1 MKKIVFFLL
10 IVVFA
15 ASNGFSQIF
24 SDNPKEKIWVDSVY
38 NTLNTRQKIAQLMMI
53 AAYSNRTPEYEDTL
67 KILVD
72 KMRFGGM
79 IFFQGT
85 PKNQIKMINEL
96 QNSQPVP
103 MLIGF
108 DGEWGLGM
116 RLDHS
121 MSFPYQMALGAIQDN
136 SLIYKMGE
144 EIARQCRRV
153 GIHINFAP
161 VADVNN
167 NPENPVIN
175 YRSFGE
181 NREKVAD
188 KAVAYMKGMQDHG
201 VLANAK
207 HFPGHGDTNTDSHL
221 ALPLIN
227 HSKSRLDSVELYP
240 FRRLIDEGV
249 GSMMIAHLNIPQLS
263 NNSGM
268 PSTLS
273 SEIVTGLLRKE
284 LGYNGM
290 IFTDALNMKGV
301 TSMFSPG
308 EVEVRAFKAG
318 NDILLFPENPEKA
331 MTAMEQALKKGEI
344 KNSDLEHRVKKVLR
358 LKFRMGLERFE
369 TINTSNIDEDLN
381 TPDAKLLLRDLIESS
396 ITLLKNEDDLLPLKN
411 LDTRNI
417 ATVSI
422 GKEGNTEFQK
432 VVDKYTKNVNYTI
445 SLKTNSAEL
454 EKISGELKAFN
465 TVILGLHDVSVRPL
479 NKQGYSDEIYQF
491 INKTLGANNVIL
503 LSFRNPYTLDR
514 IVELDKAKAIITTYF
529 DTDDT
534 EDMGVQAVFGGISTK
549 GVLPVS
555 LKNYKEGDGIFS
567 KGGVRFKYTL
577 PEEFGIS
584 SLEMD
589 SLISAISREAMD
601 SMAVPG
607 LQVLI
612 AKDQKVIYHKAFG
625 YHTYDKLN
633 EVKTTDVYDFASV
646 TKITGPLPALM
657 KLHDEGKFDLD
668 KGFEEYFPM
677 LKGSNKGNLD
687 YRNILAHNAML
698 KAWIPYWTTTIKK
711 NGKFKK
717 NTLSHTYS
725 ENFPVKLNENLYQHK
740 DYKQKIYKAIKK
752 SPLNEKPGYLYSGLS
767 FYLYPEIIENLSG
780 SDYQSYLNSNFYHK
794 LGAYTLMYNPSR
806 EIELERIIPTE
817 KDTFFRQMQIHGVVH
832 DEGAAMMEGVSGN
845 AGLFGTANDLA
856 KLMQMYLN
864 YGEYGG
870 ERYISD
876 HTLIKF
882 SSCQFCDQGNRR
894 GLGFDKPPLENKE
907 NGTPAYDASSKS
919 FGHSGYTG
927 TFTWV
932 DPENGLLYVFFS
944 NRVYPTRNN
953 TKLYSQNIRPRIHQV
968 VYDLLEKAEGK

>member
-1 MKKIVFFLL
+1 MMKKIVFFLL

-53 AAYSNRTPEYEDTL
+53 AAYSNRTPAYEDTL

-85 PKNQIKMINEL
+85 PQNQIKMINEL
-96 QNSQPVP
+96 QSSQPVP

-188 KAVAYMKGMQDHG
+188 KAVAYMKGMQDYG

-263 NNSGM
+263 DNSGM

-273 SEIVTGLLRKE
+273 PEIVTGLLRNE
-284 LGYNGM
+284 LGYHGM

-344 KNSDLEHRVKKVLR
+344 KNSDLEQRVKKVLR

-411 LDTRNI
+411 LEARKI

-454 EKISGELKAFN
+454 EKIFGELKAFN

-514 IVELDKAKAIITTYF
+514 IAELNKAKAIITTYF

-534 EDMGVQAVFGGISTK
+534 EDMGAQAIFGGISTK

-584 SLEMD
+584 SMEMD
-589 SLISAISREAMD
+589 SLISAISKEAMD

-832 DEGAAMMEGVSGN
+832 DEG
-845 AGLFGTANDLA
+845 
-856 KLMQMYLN
+856 
-864 YGEYGG
+864 
-870 ERYISD
+870 
-876 HTLIKF
+876 
-882 SSCQFCDQGNRR
+882 
-894 GLGFDKPPLENKE
+894 
-907 NGTPAYDASSKS
+907 
-919 FGHSGYTG
+919 
-927 TFTWV
+927 
-932 DPENGLLYVFFS
+932 
-944 NRVYPTRNN
+944 
-953 TKLYSQNIRPRIHQV
+953 
-968 VYDLLEKAEGK
+968 